1 MIDLALRQALSSQ
14 CRHKMGAVLA
24 VGNRLLGASPNVR
37 RNNPTIDFH
46 HATFHAEEAVLRRT
60 ANPAAAAIYIARV
73 NSTGIPML
81 AKPCPRC
88 QKALLAA
95 RIARV
100 FYTVDA
106 TTAHSI
112 TLPSIPIQRGKKM
125 RAAKTDWEPD
135 RIYRI
140 YPGGMTI
147 LSRINESFWG
157 DEDPRRGCVPGVVSG
172 SRA

>member
-24 VGNRLLGASPNVR
+24 VRNRILAASPNVR
-37 RNNPTIDFH
+37 RNNPTIDFR
-46 HATFHAEEAVLRRT
+46 HATFHAEESVLRRT
-60 ANPAAAAIYIARV
+60 ANPASAAIYIARV
-73 NSTGIPML
+73 NFSGIPML

-95 RIARV
+95 GIARV

-106 TTAHSI
+106 ATAHSV
-112 TLPSIPIQRGKKM
+112 TLSSIPIQRGKKV
-125 RAAKTDWEPD
+125 RDASAEWEPD

-140 YPGGMTI
+140 SPGRMAI
-147 LSRINESFWG
+147 LSRIDES
-157 DEDPRRGCVPGVVSG
+157 S
-172 SRA
+172 